1 MIKNLM
7 KMDLQTRKI
16 EFIQSFLKLQSEEV
30 IAQFENLLKKKSI
43 QEKDSKKQHKPLSI
57 KEFNARIDKSERDFK
72 NGRYKSTSE
81 VLKKFK

>member
-1 MIKNLM
+1 
-7 KMDLQTRKI
+7 MDLQTRKI

-30 IAQFENLLKKKSI
+30 IAQFENLLKNKSI
-43 QEKDSKKQHKPLSI
+43 QENDSEKQHKPLSI
-57 KEFNARIDKSERDFK
+57 KEFNARIDKSESDFK